1 MNYPKLILIVIVASA
16 FLLLFGGI
24 IGDTLAEIDFT
35 LFDDPIEIFAEIIN
49 AFIVSI
55 DTAGALFPL
64 TIQTLLIIGGLGI
77 ASSTVRRL
85 IKR

>member
-1 MNYPKLILIVIVASA
+1 MNWPKLILIVIVAGS
-16 FLLLFGGI
+16 FVLLFGGI
-24 IGDTLAEIDFT
+24 IGDTLAEIDFS
-35 LFDDPIEIFAEIIN
+35 LFDNPIQIFAEIIN

-64 TIQTLLIIGGLGI
+64 TIQTLLLVGGLGI
-77 ASSTVRRL
+77 ASTTVRRL

>member
-1 MNYPKLILIVIVASA
+1 MNWPKLILIVIVAGA
-16 FLLLFGGI
+16 FLLLFGAI
-24 IGDTLAEIDFT
+24 IADTLGEIDFT
-35 LFDDPIEIFAEIIN
+35 LFDNPIEIFSEIIN

-64 TIQTLLIIGGLGI
+64 TIQTIIIVGGLGI
-77 ASSTVRRL
+77 SSSVVRRL

>member
-1 MNYPKLILIVIVASA
+1 MNWPKLILIVIVSGS

-24 IGDTLAEIDFT
+24 IGDTLGEIDFT
-35 LFDDPIEIFAEIIN
+35 LFDDPIEIFAQIIN

-77 ASSTVRRL
+77 ASSTVRRI

>member
-1 MNYPKLILIVIVASA
+1 MNWPKLILIVIIIGL
-16 FLLLFGGI
+16 FLFLFGGI
-24 IGDTLAEIDFT
+24 IGDTMAEIDFN
-35 LFDDPIEIFAEIIN
+35 LFDDPIEIFAEIIG

-64 TIQTLLIIGGLGI
+64 TIQTLLIVGGLAI

>member
-1 MNYPKLILIVIVASA
+1 MDDDVAKIVVKRY
-16 FLLLFGGI
+16 L
-24 IGDTLAEIDFT
+24 
-35 LFDDPIEIFAEIIN
+35 EIFAEIAN

-64 TIQTLLIIGGLGI
+64 TIQTLLIVGGLGI

>member
-24 IGDTLAEIDFT
+24 IGDTLSEIDFT
-35 LFDDPIEIFAEIIN
+35 LFNDPIEIFAEIIN

>member
-1 MNYPKLILIVIVASA
+1 MNYPKIILIVIIVGL
-16 FLLLFGGI
+16 FLFLFGDI
-24 IGDTLAEIDFT
+24 IGNTLAEIDFST
-35 LFDDPIEIFAEIIN
+35 FDDPIEIFAEIID

-64 TIQTLLIIGGLGI
+64 TIQTLLLVGGLGI
-77 ASSTVRRL
+77 ASSTIRRL